1 MRIILLIAILGMSK
15 LTVAQRQTSS
25 SIFKNKT
32 LSSNSDTLLYINLP
46 SLSVNSFDSASFQ
59 FRIEDGDGLPSL
71 QPSLMYQYYPSDF
84 MTYYSVDSSK
94 NTLGGPTKNNFY
106 HPWELQPNH
115 LNDTAFYFL
124 AATVSD
130 TLGTANDWLWF
141 GPISIPIDGGTLS
154 WYDKTFENRN
164 GYNVVALN
172 TNLEPTDWSYFIGA
186 LTIFSETDSPMPSST
201 YSSDTT
207 WEYKSASLSNYGG
220 QSIYIGFNHNSTN
233 MNLLFLD
240 EISIIKNNTYCNANF
255 TMLQDSINTYSYI
268 IYNNSSVGNNYSYFW
283 DFGDGNTSNLEFPTH
298 TYAGVGPYQLCLT
311 VTDTS
316 GCNDTFC
323 DSLYAGRNE
332 TGISITVVPN
342 IITSVNNE
350 ITYSDISIYPNPA
363 TNSIIVNTKQ
373 LENNFTI
380 HIYDIT
386 GRLIKSEKENAAKE
400 TLIDISSIEN
410 GIYFLTV
417 TDGKQ
422 TSTKKFIKQ

>member
-1 MRIILLIAILGMSK
+1 
-15 LTVAQRQTSS
+15 
-25 SIFKNKT
+25 
-32 LSSNSDTLLYINLP
+32 
-46 SLSVNSFDSASFQ
+46 
-59 FRIEDGDGLPSL
+59 
-71 QPSLMYQYYPSDF
+71 
-84 MTYYSVDSSK
+84 
-94 NTLGGPTKNNFY
+94 
-106 HPWELQPNH
+106 
-115 LNDTAFYFL
+115 
-124 AATVSD
+124 
-130 TLGTANDWLWF
+130 
-141 GPISIPIDGGTLS
+141 
-154 WYDKTFENRN
+154 
-164 GYNVVALN
+164 
-172 TNLEPTDWSYFIGA
+172 
-186 LTIFSETDSPMPSST
+186 
-201 YSSDTT
+201 
-207 WEYKSASLSNYGG
+207 
-220 QSIYIGFNHNSTN
+220 
-233 MNLLFLD
+233 
-240 EISIIKNNTYCNANF
+240 
-255 TMLQDSINTYSYI
+255 
-268 IYNNSSVGNNYSYFW
+268 VGNNYSYFW

>member
-1 MRIILLIAILGMSK
+1 
-15 LTVAQRQTSS
+15 
-25 SIFKNKT
+25 
-32 LSSNSDTLLYINLP
+32 
-46 SLSVNSFDSASFQ
+46 
-59 FRIEDGDGLPSL
+59 
-71 QPSLMYQYYPSDF
+71 
-84 MTYYSVDSSK
+84 
-94 NTLGGPTKNNFY
+94 
-106 HPWELQPNH
+106 
-115 LNDTAFYFL
+115 
-124 AATVSD
+124 
-130 TLGTANDWLWF
+130 
-141 GPISIPIDGGTLS
+141 
-154 WYDKTFENRN
+154 
-164 GYNVVALN
+164 VVALN

-332 TGISITVVPN
+332 TGI
-342 IITSVNNE
+342 
-350 ITYSDISIYPNPA
+350 
-363 TNSIIVNTKQ
+363 NTKQ